1 MWQHDSYI
9 VIFVKPVLASCV
21 KQIIMI
27 IFSSYKVRI
36 FWEGHKL
43 RKNLP
48 LKIWHNWV
56 ASNFKWKIFSN
67 FVAFSKYPNFKIHRL
82 WMHNLK
88 LKYWRT
94 LIGTTPGCCTD
105 IVILAESILV
115 LGTRAGA
122 RHCFSKS
129 KQIKKRF
136 KDARRDSRWTHSLVT
151 FKPK

>member
-1 MWQHDSYI
+1 MPD
-9 VIFVKPVLASCV
+9 
-21 KQIIMI
+21 
-27 IFSSYKVRI
+27 
-36 FWEGHKL
+36 
-43 RKNLP
+43 
-48 LKIWHNWV
+48 LK
-56 ASNFKWKIFSN
+56 F
-67 FVAFSKYPNFKIHRL
+67 
-82 WMHNLK
+82 
-88 LKYWRT
+88 KYWQT

-136 KDARRDSRWTHSLVT
+136 KDARRDSRWTDSLVT